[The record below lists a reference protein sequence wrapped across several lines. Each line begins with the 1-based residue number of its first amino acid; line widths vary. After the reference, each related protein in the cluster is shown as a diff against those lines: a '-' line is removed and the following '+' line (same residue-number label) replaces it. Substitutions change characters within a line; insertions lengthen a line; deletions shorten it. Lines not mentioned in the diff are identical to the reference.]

1 MWVRPGFYA
10 DGKTWTA
17 SKPEERIIA
26 RAEALSRA
34 STAMPIVSHET
45 AAARHGLPLY
55 RAQEDKVHVIAPAER
70 PGSACSVI
78 RHRGELGAD
87 DTVEIDGMTCTSL
100 ARTVADIA
108 RTANFEQS
116 VVVVDAALR
125 RIAVPRA
132 GEYLIDVAEEFR
144 ENVRKIIRRSAH
156 GQTRAMRALAFADG
170 RAQLPGESISRIR
183 LMALGFRLIELQ
195 VHVAGPAET
204 NYHIDFG
211 LRDERAF
218 GEFDGAM
225 KYEDGRLMDGR
236 TTAEIFDRE
245 KQRED
250 WIRGRTHWRYVRW
263 GWPHIATAQ
272 TLGARLDAFGI
283 RPSA

>member
-1 MWVRPGFYA
+1 MSVRPGVYA
-10 DGKTWTA
+10 DGATWEA
-17 SKPEERIIA
+17 SKPEARIIA
-26 RAEALSRA
+26 RAQALSRA
-34 STAMPIVSHET
+34 SKAMPIISHET
-45 AAARHGLPLY
+45 AAASHGLPLFKA
-55 RAQEDKVHVIAPAER
+55 RQDRVHVIAPAER
-70 PGSACSVI
+70 PGAASSVI

-100 ARTVADIA
+100 QRTVADIA
-108 RTANFEQS
+108 RTADFEQS

-125 RIAVPRA
+125 RVAVPRA
-132 GEYLIDVAEEFR
+132 GEYLIDLAEEFR
-144 ENVRKIIRRSAH
+144 ENVRQIVRRSAH

-183 LMALGFRLIELQ
+183 LVELGFRLIDLQ
-195 VHVAGPAET
+195 VHIPGPEET
-204 NYHIDFG
+204 NYHVDFG
-211 LRDERAF
+211 LRGERTF

-225 KYEDGRLMDGR
+225 KYVDGRLTDGR

-250 WIRGRTHWRYVRW
+250 WIRGRTHWGYVRW

-272 TLGARLDAFGI
+272 TLSARLDAFGI